1 MLAVLPLAA
10 FVAVFIVLF
19 NIWPQ
24 EDGRLSFQRAA
35 ILSGSY
41 LILET
46 EILSLFQGITQPG
59 LAVAWLLPII
69 VTVIYF
75 LLRIRGG
82 YRFKLPSLR
91 LPSGAGERL
100 LRLIVLVVLGI
111 TALVAWITP
120 PQTWDGLNYHM
131 PRVAH
136 WAQERA
142 IRYFATGIEEQNYKP
157 PGAEIA
163 ILQFY
168 VLANGD
174 RLVNFVQWFSMLGSL
189 VVVSLIA
196 SGLGANRIGQLL
208 AAVIT
213 AAIPMGIVQASSVMN
228 DYVVAFWC
236 ICLASESFLVIKGEI
251 RRDAPIFIGLSGG
264 LAMLSKPTA
273 GAFVL
278 PFLVLIGFILLK
290 RLRLVKTLSWVV
302 VIGLLAFGL
311 NAGHLIRNTLVY
323 GNPIA
328 LRDRISMFGNQI
340 ITPQAVLSNLVRNAA
355 FNTGTPWGKVNREV
369 YNLVLKVHDFIGL
382 SIEDPRTTTVGPYPW
397 MGVRTDE
404 SITGNTLHAFLILVS
419 CVVVF
424 VVRKCLSRAALI
436 YTLVVAS
443 TFLLFSIVFKWQIFG
458 SRYQLPFF
466 VLFAPVVGDI
476 LASFLSS
483 RVAVVAGLIVVVLS
497 YPWLFSIE
505 SRPLIPNNNSS
516 VGSILTEPRWKLYFA
531 SGLFMIHPMTTM
543 PALIR
548 EAQCSRVGIM
558 LSGNGAEYPFWV
570 FLGAPWSSV
579 RVEWVVSGTPS
590 EQYRKPGF
598 QPCAVICWSCYGSGW
613 DTFDK
618 LPIVYDDGTYRL
630 YMEPIKPDTP

>member
-24 EDGRLSFQRAA
+24 EDWQLSFERAA

-59 LAVAWLLPII
+59 LAVAWSLPII
-69 VTVIYF
+69 ITVIYF

-142 IRYFATGIEEQNYKP
+142 IRHFVTGIEEQNYKP

-174 RLVNFVQWFSMLGSL
+174 RLVNFVQWFSMLSSL

-355 FNTGTPWGKVNREV
+355 FNTGTPWGRVNREV

-382 SIEDPRTTTVGPYPW
+382 SVEDTAYDHSWP
-397 MGVRTDE
+397 
-404 SITGNTLHAFLILVS
+404 
-419 CVVVF
+419 
-424 VVRKCLSRAALI
+424 LSLD
-436 YTLVVAS
+436 
-443 TFLLFSIVFKWQIFG
+443 G
-458 SRYQLPFF
+458 S
-466 VLFAPVVGDI
+466 
-476 LASFLSS
+476 
-483 RVAVVAGLIVVVLS
+483 
-497 YPWLFSIE
+497 
-505 SRPLIPNNNSS
+505 
-516 VGSILTEPRWKLYFA
+516 
-531 SGLFMIHPMTTM
+531 
-543 PALIR
+543 
-548 EAQCSRVGIM
+548 
-558 LSGNGAEYPFWV
+558 
-570 FLGAPWSSV
+570 
-579 RVEWVVSGTPS
+579 
-590 EQYRKPGF
+590 
-598 QPCAVICWSCYGSGW
+598 
-613 DTFDK
+613 
-618 LPIVYDDGTYRL
+618 
-630 YMEPIKPDTP
+630 